1 MATHVT
7 NRSWTDADIKR
18 LRMLSAAGASVS
30 RAAAALNRRMT
41 AVQKIARVHKL
52 PLVGIR
58 QAKATIRQL
67 DQAR

>member
-1 MATHVT
+1 MPHVT
-7 NRSWTDADIKR
+7 SRSWTDADIER
-18 LRMLSAAGASVS
+18 LRTLSAAGASIS
-30 RAAAALNRRMT
+30 RAAAALHRRMT

-67 DQAR
+67 DQVR